1 MGILDM
7 LQQSFSDPMLLW
19 EKIAGI
25 AASVFGAI
33 LLLIIGHVLGKILAT
48 VATKLLTK
56 IGLDKLSETA
66 GLNDGVIGASF
77 TMTPSVIIGKIIY
90 WLIFLIFIISAADKL
105 GLETVSATINNFV
118 LYLPKVIGAFL
129 VVLIGLFVAGL
140 VRTGIETA
148 LAGMNL
154 GYEKA
159 VGSII
164 YAVIVII
171 VISLGVN
178 QLEIETDLF
187 NQVVAIFLM
196 AGAGAVALAL
206 GLGTRDVAGN
216 VVAGV
221 YARELYAPDD
231 RLKIGDIS
239 GTVVVIT
246 STSLV
251 LETSDGHRITIP
263 NSRLLEE
270 QVEILS

>member
-1 MGILDM
+1 MGILEAI
-7 LQQSFSDPMLLW
+7 QQSLSDPMILW
-19 EKIAGI
+19 GKVAGI
-25 AASVFGAI
+25 LTNAAIAI
-33 LLLIIGHVLGKILAT
+33 LLVVVGHFLGKLLASI
-48 VATKLLTK
+48 VSKLLSRL
-56 IGLDKLSETA
+56 GLDKLSEKA
-66 GLNDGVIGASF
+66 GLSDGVMGSTF
-77 TMTPSVIIGKIIY
+77 SMTPSVILGKIVY
-90 WLIFLIFIISAADKL
+90 WLIFMIFLISAADKL
-105 GLETVSATINNFV
+105 GMETVSSTVNNFV

-129 VVLIGLFVAGL
+129 VALIGLFAAGL

-148 LAGMNL
+148 LSGMNL

-159 VGSII
+159 VGGII

-171 VISLGVN
+171 VISLSVN
-178 QLEIETDLF
+178 QLEIETELF
-187 NQVVAIFLM
+187 NQVVVIFLM

-231 RLKIGDIS
+231 RLKIGDIT
-239 GTVVVIT
+239 GTVISVT

-251 LETSDGHRITIP
+251 LETEDGRRITIP
-263 NSRLLEE
+263 NRRLIEE

>member
-1 MGILDM
+1 MGIVEVLK
-7 LQQSFSDPMLLW
+7 QSLSDPMIIWGKLS
-19 EKIAGI
+19 GI
-25 AASVFGAI
+25 LANVSMAI
-33 LLLIIGHVLGKILAT
+33 LLLVVGHFLGKLLANI
-48 VATKLLTK
+48 VSRLLAK
-56 IGLDKLSETA
+56 VGLDKLSEKA
-66 GLNDGVIGASF
+66 GLNDGVMGSNF
-77 TMTPSVIIGKIIY
+77 SMQPSVILGKIIY
-90 WLIFLIFIISAADKL
+90 WLIFLIFLISAADKL

-159 VGSII
+159 VGGII

-178 QLEIETDLF
+178 QLEIETELF
-187 NQVVAIFLM
+187 NQVVVIFLM

-221 YARELYAPDD
+221 YARELYEPDNI
-231 RLKIGDIS
+231 LKVGDTV
-239 GTVVVIT
+239 GTVVAVT

-251 LETSDGHRITIP
+251 LEKEDGTKTTIP